1 MGPKLKELRN
11 TIEDSLER
19 IFRTIFFWTQ
29 TDHDLG
35 LWISYFHIG
44 IATMIGTFVLTYRMF
59 RPPFWMLVT
68 MLGVVLLLFLQH
80 VFLRAC
86 VLSRVEK
93 RLLGEGG
100 WFMRPLLGWFGIS
113 ATRETVLGVT
123 IMFFGL
129 MLAILISEV
138 VGEIWRHGVF
148 RCF

>member
-1 MGPKLKELRN
+1 MDTRLKELR
-11 TIEDSLER
+11 TFIEDRLEHL
-19 IFRTIFFWTQ
+19 FRTIFFWTN

-44 IATMIGTFVLTYRMF
+44 LAITIGTFVLTYRIL
-59 RPPFWMLVT
+59 RPPFWMIAA
-68 MLGVVLLLFLQH
+68 MLGFVILLFLQH

-100 WFMRPLLGWFGIS
+100 WFMRPFLGLFGIP
-113 ATRETVLGVT
+113 ATRETILGVT

-129 MLAILISEV
+129 MLTILISEV
-138 VGEIWRHGVF
+138 AGQLWHQSF
-148 RCF
+148 